1 LRGKTLL
8 KLLNACDALR
18 RPDRFEA
25 FLLACEADA
34 RGRTGLEQR
43 DYPQA
48 NYLRQA
54 LAAAQKVTAQQF
66 DTKALTGKAL
76 GEAISAER
84 IQVLETL
91 RPQ

>member
-1 LRGKTLL
+1 MLT
-8 KLLNACDALR
+8 LLNATDALR

-34 RGRTGLEQR
+34 RGRLGLEDR

-54 LAAAQKVTAQQF
+54 LAAAQDVSAKQF
-66 DTKALTGKAL
+66 KESGLTGKAM
-76 GEAISAER
+76 GDAIAAER
-84 IQVLETL
+84 IRVLEQL
-91 RPQ
+91 RPS

>member
-1 LRGKTLL
+1 VLT
-8 KLLNACDALR
+8 LLNATDALR

-34 RGRTGLEQR
+34 RGRLGLEDR

-54 LAAAQKVTAQQF
+54 LAAARDVSAKQF
-66 DTKALTGKAL
+66 QASGLTGKAM
-76 GEAISAER
+76 GDAIAAER
-84 IQVLETL
+84 IRVLEQL
-91 RPQ
+91 RPS